1 MVRSVVGGSVGK
13 WSVVGWLMGS
23 MTVDLIK
30 PKKKM
35 FGVVISPVHLGRGL
49 FCNSNFIFFLCIDD
63 KEKNK
68 YDYQKQ
74 SLKSLTIPKDI

>member
-1 MVRSVVGGSVGK
+1 
-13 WSVVGWLMGS
+13 
-23 MTVDLIK
+23 
-30 PKKKM
+30 M

-49 FCNSNFIFFLCIDD
+49 FCYSNFNFFFCIDD